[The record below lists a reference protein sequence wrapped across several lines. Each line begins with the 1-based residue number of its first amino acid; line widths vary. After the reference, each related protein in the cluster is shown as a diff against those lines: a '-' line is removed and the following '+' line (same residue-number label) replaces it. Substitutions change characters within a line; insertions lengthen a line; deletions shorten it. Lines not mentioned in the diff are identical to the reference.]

1 MIISLIQTKG
11 GTGKTTVAQ
20 CLAYSNAFKKTFDSI
35 CLFELDPQGTLNAWH
50 QERQSSGIQDKNI
63 NFVSLPNAD
72 QTILEDKLFHLA
84 EENDVIIFD
93 VPGESVGRFPTKLA
107 AALST
112 IALIPMRSSTND
124 EQSFTDNIYPIIS
137 NLINDDPEKKNVFYI
152 LPTFVHPQTKIATVQ
167 SYFKE
172 VMPENVGCLDNF
184 LPTRS
189 VYENFSREGLILQ
202 EYAKMIKNN
211 SRQYDQ
217 AKKAIADI
225 EKIAKTVLKFNR

>member
-20 CLAYSNAFKKTFDSI
+20 CLAYCNTFKKAFDSI
-35 CLFELDPQGTLNAWH
+35 CLFELDPQGTLNSWH
-50 QERQSSGIQDKNI
+50 QERQSSGIQDKGV

-72 QTILEDKLFHLA
+72 QKTLEDKLFQLA

-112 IALIPMRSSTND
+112 ISLIPMRSSTND

-137 NLINDDPEKKNVFYI
+137 SFIENDPEKKNVFYI
-152 LPTFVHPQTKIATVQ
+152 LPTFVHPQTKITTVKE
-167 SYFKE
+167 YFKE
-172 VMPENVGCLDNF
+172 IMPANVGCLDYF

-189 VYENFSREGLILQ
+189 VYENFSREGLTLQ
-202 EYAKMIKNN
+202 EHAKMIKNN
-211 SRQYDQ
+211 SRQYGQ
-217 AKKAIADI
+217 AKKAMSDI
-225 EKIAKTVLKFNR
+225 ESIAKIVLKLNR